1 MAITGV
7 TRRSLFADLR
17 NSGWW
22 GDCADEVEFLSS
34 LYDLTDLPSTDGRYA
49 NAREDLV
56 QHRVSNSDWDDL
68 DLFADARFKL
78 SAAGDDEPLLRF
90 LARTVHPEVVVS
102 VDEVAARVV
111 AYNGHLRPD
120 GWELYQVDRISG
132 RPVYG
137 WRTVR
142 PPTIG
147 LEHIRASI
155 ANAIAEGFKSYQVA
169 EFCTDVVGLPPP
181 KDGLEDPHSSKRGY
195 VRRRIDMKNRGE
207 LLDIADRV
215 LTLVEDPDLS
225 EVVDAVRAA
234 GDKPSRL
241 GPVKQLIFAANGP
254 KPKIVFSDAIHNDVR
269 IVENAEFCLVYSE
282 PIGDSGLSWRQL
294 VRWWSLGSDASE
306 RDSALQLHTRLLAS
320 LQEGPE
326 RWILTVY
333 AKLYKRFGFDIP
345 ALIPQVYL
353 HYDPYLRRQ
362 GMPAN
367 LPRQRMDFLL
377 LVPSRRRV
385 VIELDGKQHYST
397 GDGRASPTLYGE
409 MMREDRRLRLTGY
422 ELFRIGGGEL
432 PSRADAEPVLR
443 EFFVDLLQFYDVTL
457 DA

>member
-241 GPVKQLIFAANGP
+241 GPVKQLI
-254 KPKIVFSDAIHNDVR
+254 
-269 IVENAEFCLVYSE
+269 
-282 PIGDSGLSWRQL
+282 
-294 VRWWSLGSDASE
+294 
-306 RDSALQLHTRLLAS
+306 
-320 LQEGPE
+320 
-326 RWILTVY
+326 
-333 AKLYKRFGFDIP
+333 
-345 ALIPQVYL
+345 
-353 HYDPYLRRQ
+353 
-362 GMPAN
+362 
-367 LPRQRMDFLL
+367 
-377 LVPSRRRV
+377 SRRTDRSRRLSSATRFTTTS
-385 VIELDGKQHYST
+385 ESSKTRSSASST
-397 GDGRASPTLYGE
+397 QSPSATRASAGVSLSVGGRWVLTPASVTPLSSFTL
-409 MMREDRRLRLTGY
+409 
-422 ELFRIGGGEL
+422 
-432 PSRADAEPVLR
+432 VC
-443 EFFVDLLQFYDVTL
+443 
-457 DA
+457 